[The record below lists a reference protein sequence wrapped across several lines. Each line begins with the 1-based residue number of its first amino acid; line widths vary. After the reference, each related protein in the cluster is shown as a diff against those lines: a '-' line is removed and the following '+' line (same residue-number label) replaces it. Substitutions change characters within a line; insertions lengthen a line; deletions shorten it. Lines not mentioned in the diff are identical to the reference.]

1 MKPCIRFPTLAL
13 SAAALSAALA
23 VGSAP
28 AAGWLPSGL
37 LSRLTGQASQQ
48 APAAIAPAGAGSAAG
63 TSAPV
68 QLAANGRYRDGSFT
82 GPAYNTY
89 YGPVQ
94 VQVTVQNGRVVAVD
108 VPVYPADRRASQR
121 INGRALPMLES
132 EVISAQSARV
142 NIISGATLTS
152 DAYLRSLNA
161 ALADAGS

>member
-1 MKPCIRFPTLAL
+1 MKPCIRLPTLFL
-13 SAAALSAALA
+13 SAAAVSAAVA
-23 VGSAP
+23 FGSAQ

-37 LSRLTGQASQQ
+37 LSRLTGEAGQQ
-48 APAAIAPAGAGSAAG
+48 APAATTPAGTG
-63 TSAPV
+63 TGAPL
-68 QLAANGRYRDGSFT
+68 QLAAGGRYRDGSFT

-94 VQVTVQNGRVVAVD
+94 VQVTIQNGRVVAVD

-121 INGRALPMLES
+121 INGRALPALES

-152 DAYLRSLNA
+152 EAYLRSLNA
-161 ALADAGS
+161 ALGDAGT

>member
-1 MKPCIRFPTLAL
+1 MKPRIRSATRIL
-13 SAAALSAALA
+13 SAAAISAAA
-23 VGSAP
+23 AIGSAQ
-28 AAGWLPSGL
+28 ASGWLPSGL
-37 LSRLTGQASQQ
+37 LSRLTGQTSQQ
-48 APAAIAPAGAGSAAG
+48 PPAAADKAPA
-63 TSAPV
+63 

-82 GPAYNTY
+82 GPAYDTY

-94 VQVTVQNGRVVAVD
+94 VQVTVQGGRVVAVD

-152 DAYLRSLNA
+152 DAYLRSLNS
-161 ALADAGS
+161 ALNNAGS